1 MEENKE
7 NILGRKVFFVNPA
20 YSIKKDIIPVLQ
32 KQEFEVYTIDSYRD
46 VKNLMKINQG
56 SVLFLNVDT
65 QLSVGSWFNYIRTF
79 EREEYLT
86 TISLAVITERMK
98 QQDIDVY
105 TKNAHLK
112 GGIIDF
118 SEGIDEVLKRILGIL
133 ESVDAKGRRQYVR
146 ANVGGDKEASLFWN
160 YNGKMH
166 HLKLLDI
173 SSVGMAVSVPAA
185 LAEQIVAKNFLLQD
199 VTMRLGVKQI
209 PIDAVIYAIK
219 KTESGYIWVLLLLPN
234 ASTQSRNEIRSY
246 VAETNQTELMLSI
259 NNLRQDDT
267 DYNLLNY
274 YNLATKHKLNTTIS
288 PFSSLPGHNA

>member
-1 MEENKE
+1 MEDNKD

-20 YSIKKDIIPVLQ
+20 YSIKKDIIPALHR
-32 KQEFEVYTIDSYRD
+32 QEFEVYIIDSYRD
-46 VKNLMKINQG
+46 IKNLMKINQG

-79 EREEYLT
+79 ERDEFLSS
-86 TISLAVITERMK
+86 INLSVITERMK
-98 QQDIDVY
+98 QQDIDVFV
-105 TKNAHLK
+105 KNTHLK
-112 GGIIDF
+112 GGIIDI
-118 SEGIDEVLKRILGIL
+118 SEGGEEVLKRILGVL
-133 ESVDAKGRRQYVR
+133 DSVNAKGMRQYVR
-146 ANVGGDKEASLFWN
+146 ANVDSDKEASLFWN

-166 HLKLLDI
+166 HLKMLDI

-219 KTESGYIWVLLLLPN
+219 KTESGYIWVLLLLPS
-234 ASTQSRNEIRSY
+234 ASSQAKNEIRSY

-288 PFSSLPGHNA
+288 PFASLPGHNA